1 MPNYTLTYSP
11 PAEGWPSFYS
21 FEPEWIQGM
30 NQFLYTF
37 SGGNIFR
44 HNTNEVR
51 NNFYGLPVDGQGN
64 PAAYPSTIQSV
75 FNDEPIVN
83 KIFKTMAVEGN
94 RPWAATFVSDQ
105 QDGRFMDVGFFEKKE
120 GDYFAFVRTVNNNP
134 AEPDDYALRS
144 LNGIGLSLTVVGNV
158 VNFPLTTDIGSIL
171 SAGDPLVPGSGD
183 AFYFALPVG
192 TEYPAITFAGYVNSI
207 EVDIPNGINR
217 VTHDGSGAAPGIND
231 PLWLGIKN
239 QQAESNGLLGHYG
252 VFELTNEDTTA
263 VEMFVAKSEVM
274 KSYPG

>member
-37 SGGNIFR
+37 SGGNLFR

-51 NNFYGLPVDGQGN
+51 NNFYGGQFN
-64 PAAYPSTIQSV
+64 STIQSV

-83 KIFKTMAVEGN
+83 KVFKTMAIEGN
-94 RPWAATFVSDQ
+94 RPWAATFISDQ

-120 GDYFAFVRTVNNNP
+120 GDWFAFVRTVNNNP

-144 LNGIGLSLTVVGNV
+144 LNGIGISQTVAGNV
-158 VNFPLTTDIGSIL
+158 VNFPLTLDIGSIL
-171 SAGDPLVPGSGD
+171 SAGD
-183 AFYFALPVG
+183 AFYFALPPD
-192 TEYPAITFAGYVNSI
+192 YNAITFAGFVDSI

-217 VTHDGSGAAPGIND
+217 VTHDGSGTAPGIND

-252 VFELTNEDTTA
+252 VFELTNTDTEA

>member
-30 NQFLYTF
+30 NQYLYTF
-37 SGGNIFR
+37 SGGNLFR

-51 NNFYGLPVDGQGN
+51 NNFYGLPVDGEGN
-64 PAAYPSTIQSV
+64 PIAYPSTIQSV

-83 KIFKTMAVEGN
+83 KIFKTIAIEGN
-94 RPWAATFVSDQ
+94 RPWAATFFSDQ
-105 QDGRFMDVGFFEKKE
+105 QDGRFMDVGFFEQKE
-120 GDYFAFVRTVNNNP
+120 GDWFAFVRTVNNDP
-134 AEPDDYALRS
+134 AQPDDYALRT
-144 LNGIGLSLTVVGNV
+144 LNGVGVGLAVPGQ
-158 VNFPLTTDIGSIL
+158 VNFPLAMSIGSIL
-171 SAGDPLVPGSGD
+171 SVGDNFYYAAPPGYDTLVFAGVVTNINVNIPGGINQVLHDNSGAPD
-183 AFYFALPVG
+183 
-192 TEYPAITFAGYVNSI
+192 PAIV
-207 EVDIPNGINR
+207 
-217 VTHDGSGAAPGIND
+217 AP
-231 PLWLGIKN
+231 LCVGIKN

-252 VFELTNEDTTA
+252 VFELTNTDTEA

>member
-30 NQFLYTF
+30 NQYLYTF

-51 NNFYGLPVDGQGN
+51 NNYYGTQFN
-64 PAAYPSTIQSV
+64 STIQSV

-83 KIFKTMAVEGN
+83 KIFKTLAIEGN
-94 RPWAATFVSDQ
+94 QPWTATFISDQ

-120 GDYFAFVRTVNNNP
+120 GDWFAFVRTVNNNP

-144 LNGIGLSLTVVGNV
+144 LNGIGLSQTVVGNV

-171 SAGDPLVPGSGD
+171 SAGD

-192 TEYPAITFAGYVNSI
+192 VEYPAITFAGYVNSI

>member
-30 NQFLYTF
+30 NQHLYTF

-51 NNFYGLPVDGQGN
+51 NNFYGEQGN
-64 PAAYPSTIQSV
+64 STLQSV

-83 KIFKTMAVEGN
+83 KIFKTLAIEGN
-94 RPWAATFVSDQ
+94 QPWAATFISDQ

-120 GDYFAFVRTVNNNP
+120 GDWFSFVRTENSNP
-134 AEPDDYALRS
+134 AEPDDYALRT
-144 LNGIGLSLTVVGNV
+144 LNGIGLSQTVVVNV

-171 SAGDPLVPGSGD
+171 SAGDPLVVGSGD

-192 TEYPAITFAGYVNSI
+192 VEYPAITFAGYVDSI

-217 VTHDGSGAAPGIND
+217 VTHDGSGTAPGIND

-252 VFELTNEDTTA
+252 VFTLTNEDTTA

>member
-30 NQFLYTF
+30 NQYLYTF

-51 NNFYGLPVDGQGN
+51 NNFYGVQWD
-64 PAAYPSTIQSV
+64 STITSV

-83 KIFKTMAVEGN
+83 KIFKTLSVEGN
-94 RPWAATFVSDQ
+94 RPWAATFISDQ
-105 QDGRFMDVGFFEKKE
+105 QDGRFMDVEFFEKKE
-120 GDYFAFVRTVNNNP
+120 GDWFAFVRTVNNNP
-134 AEPDDYALRS
+134 AEPDDYALRTLS
-144 LNGIGLSLTVVGNV
+144 GIGVGTVTTPGQVD
-158 VNFPLTTDIGSIL
+158 FPLTVNIGTILNVGDYFYYAAPPSYDTLVYAGVVQSITV
-171 SAGDPLVPGSGD
+171 D
-183 AFYFALPVG
+183 LP
-192 TEYPAITFAGYVNSI
+192 A
-207 EVDIPNGINR
+207 GINR
-217 VTHDGSGAAPGIND
+217 VVHNNGGAPDPALVAP
-231 PLWLGIKN
+231 LCVGIKN

-252 VFELTNEDTTA
+252 VFTLTNEDTEA

>member
-1 MPNYTLTYSP
+1 MPSYTLTYSP

-21 FEPEWIQGM
+21 YEPDWIQGM
-30 NQFLYTF
+30 NQYLYTF
-37 SGGNIFR
+37 SGGNLFR
-44 HNTNEVR
+44 HNTNETR
-51 NNFYGLPVDGQGN
+51 NNFYGVQYNSSL
-64 PAAYPSTIQSV
+64 TSV
-75 FNDEPIVN
+75 FNEDPIIN
-83 KIFKTMAVEGN
+83 KVFKTLSIEGN
-94 RPWAATFVSDQ
+94 RPWAATMNSDQ
-105 QDGRFMDVGFFEKKE
+105 QDGRFIDAAYFEEKE
-120 GDYFAFVRTVNNNP
+120 GDWFAFVRTVNNNP

-144 LNGIGLSLTVVGNV
+144 LNGIGLSQTVVGNV

-171 SAGDPLVPGSGD
+171 SAGDPLEVGSGD

-192 TEYPAITFAGYVNSI
+192 VEYPAITFAGYVNSI

>member
-21 FEPEWIQGM
+21 FEPDWIQGM
-30 NQFLYTF
+30 NQYLYTF

-51 NNFYGLPVDGQGN
+51 NNFYGVQFN
-64 PAAYPSTIQSV
+64 STIQSV

-83 KIFKTMAVEGN
+83 KIFKTMAIEGN

-171 SAGDPLVPGSGD
+171 SAGD

>member
-21 FEPEWIQGM
+21 YEPEWIQGM

-44 HNTNEVR
+44 HNTNEER
-51 NNFYGLPVDGQGN
+51 NTFYDSYD
-64 PAAYPSTIQSV
+64 PAEDSSTITSV

-83 KIFKTMAVEGN
+83 KIFKTMAIEGN
-94 RPWAATFVSDQ
+94 RPWAATLISDQ
-105 QDGRFMDVGFFEKKE
+105 QDGRFMDVDFFEKKE

-144 LNGIGLSLTVVGNV
+144 LTGIALSQTVVGNV

-171 SAGDPLVPGSGD
+171 SAGD
-183 AFYFALPVG
+183 AFYFALPPD
-192 TEYPAITFAGYVNSI
+192 YNAITFAGYVQSI

-217 VTHDGSGAAPGIND
+217 VTHDGSGTAPGVND

-252 VFELTNEDTTA
+252 VFKLTNEDTTA

>member
-30 NQFLYTF
+30 NQYLYTF
-37 SGGNIFR
+37 SGGNLFR

-51 NNFYGLPVDGQGN
+51 NNFYGLPVDVEGN
-64 PAAYPSTIQSV
+64 PIAYPSTIQSV

-83 KIFKTMAVEGN
+83 KIFKTMAIEGN
-94 RPWAATFVSDQ
+94 RPWAATFSSDQ

-120 GDYFAFVRTVNNNP
+120 GDWFAFVRTVNNDP
-134 AEPDDYALRS
+134 AQPDDYALRT
-144 LNGIGLSLTVVGNV
+144 LNGVGVGTVTVPGQV
-158 VNFPLTTDIGSIL
+158 DFPLSMSIGSIL
-171 SAGDPLVPGSGD
+171 SVGDNFYYAAPPDYDTLV
-183 AFYFALPVG
+183 
-192 TEYPAITFAGYVNSI
+192 FAGVVQTI
-207 EVDIPNGINR
+207 TVDLPGGINR
-217 VTHDGSGAAPGIND
+217 VVHDNSGAPDPAIVAP
-231 PLWLGIKN
+231 LCVGIKN

-252 VFELTNEDTTA
+252 VFELTNTDTEA

>member
-21 FEPEWIQGM
+21 YEPEWIQGM
-30 NQFLYTF
+30 NQYLYTF
-37 SGGNIFR
+37 SGANLFR

-51 NNFYGLPVDGQGN
+51 NNFYGIQGN
-64 PAAYPSTIQSV
+64 STIQSV

-83 KIFKTMAVEGN
+83 KIFKTMAIEGN
-94 RPWAATFVSDQ
+94 RPWAATFFSDQ

-120 GDYFAFVRTVNNNP
+120 GDWFAFVRTVNNDP
-134 AEPDDYALRS
+134 AQPDDYALRS
-144 LNGIGLSLTVVGNV
+144 LNGIGISQTVVGNV
-158 VNFPLTTDIGSIL
+158 VNFPLTLDIGSIL
-171 SAGDPLVPGSGD
+171 SAGD
-183 AFYFALPVG
+183 AFYFALPPD
-192 TEYPAITFAGYVNSI
+192 YNAITFAGFVNSI

-252 VFELTNEDTTA
+252 VFELTNTDTEA

>member
-21 FEPEWIQGM
+21 FEPDWIQGM
-30 NQFLYTF
+30 NQYLYTF

-51 NNFYGLPVDGQGN
+51 NNFYGQQFN
-64 PAAYPSTIQSV
+64 STIQSV

-83 KIFKTMAVEGN
+83 KIFKTMAIEGN

-134 AEPDDYALRS
+134 AEPDDYALRT
-144 LNGIGLSLTVVGNV
+144 LNGIGVGTVTVPGQV
-158 VNFPLTTDIGSIL
+158 DFPLSVSIGNIL
-171 SAGDPLVPGSGD
+171 SVGDYFYYAAPPDYGTLVYAGV
-183 AFYFALPVG
+183 V
-192 TEYPAITFAGYVNSI
+192 TAIN
-207 EVDIPNGINR
+207 VDIPNGINQ
-217 VTHDGSGAAPGIND
+217 VIHDNAGAPDPALVAPLCI
-231 PLWLGIKN
+231 GIKN

-252 VFELTNEDTTA
+252 VFELTNTDTTA

>member
-30 NQFLYTF
+30 NQYLYTF
-37 SGGNIFR
+37 SGGNIWR

-51 NNFYGLPVDGQGN
+51 NNFYGLPVDGEGE
-64 PAAYPSTIQSV
+64 PAAYPSTITSV

-83 KIFKTMAVEGN
+83 KIFKTLQYEGN
-94 RPWAATFVSDQ
+94 RPWAAVMNSDQ
-105 QDGRFMDVGFFEKKE
+105 QDGRFIDVGYFERKE
-120 GDYFAFVRTVNNNP
+120 GDWFAFVRTVNNNP

-144 LNGIGLSLTVVGNV
+144 LNGIGKSQTVVGNV
-158 VNFPLTTDIGSIL
+158 VNFPLTVDIGSIL
-171 SAGDPLVPGSGD
+171 SVDD
-183 AFYFALPVG
+183 YFYYALPPNYD
-192 TEYPAITFAGYVNSI
+192 TITFAGVVTNI
-207 EVDIPNGINR
+207 EVDLPAGINR
-217 VTHDGSGAAPGIND
+217 VTHDGSGVAPGIND

-239 QQAESNGLLGHYG
+239 QVAESHGLLGHYG
-252 VFELTNEDTTA
+252 VFTLTNTDTDA
-263 VEMFVAKSEVM
+263 VELFVARSEVM